1 MNRNDVLK
9 IQRMVKRLQK
19 IWRDW
24 RNSSKKIYFYHR
36 VSEYRE
42 MWRNV
47 AIDNDARFT
56 VLSDDVWEYEYN
68 GRKTKIVNHEMEFD
82 NPVTL
87 ILAGRKPLMHRMLRE
102 GGLPVPDHLVFRLAE
117 LEKAYAFLEA
127 HPPYCV
133 IKPGNGTHAGDG
145 VTTHVMTRREIRKAA
160 ILASLYCQDLL
171 IESQVP
177 GECYRVLVIGGE
189 VAHAVRRRGPRL
201 TGDGRSS
208 VRQLILAE
216 NERRKHQGTR
226 ILTVDRDCLFTLS
239 WQKLTLES
247 IPPSEHDF
255 IVKTVDD
262 PRGKLTEIRTVYNEN
277 VTGLICASVKRHAE
291 MAANILGSDFVG
303 VDIITPDPTVPL
315 EESGGSINE
324 VNTTPALHHHYNPE
338 NEKYPK
344 IALQIINFLLS
355 KAKATETGPSSR

>member
-1 MNRNDVLK
+1 MNRTDILK
-9 IQRMVKRLQK
+9 IRRMMKRLQK

-24 RNSSKKIYFYHR
+24 RNTSKKIYFFHR

-47 AIDNDARFT
+47 AMDNGARFT

-68 GRKTKIVNHEMEFD
+68 GRKTRIVNHEMEFD

-102 GGLPVPDHLVFRLAE
+102 GGIPVPDHLVFHLTE
-117 LEKAYAFLEA
+117 LEKAYAFLDA

-133 IKPGNGTHAGDG
+133 VKPGNGTHAGDG
-145 VTTHVMTRREIRKAA
+145 VTTHVMTRREVRKAA

-177 GECYRVLVIGGE
+177 GECYRVLVIGGKA
-189 VAHAVRRRGPRL
+189 AHAVCRRGPRL
-201 TGDGRSS
+201 KGDGRST
-208 VRQLILAE
+208 VRQLILDE
-216 NERRKHQGTR
+216 NERLKHRGMR

-239 WQKLTLES
+239 WQKLTLDS
-247 IPPSEHDF
+247 IPPMDHVF

-262 PRGKLTEIRTVYNEN
+262 PQGKLTEIRTVYNEN
-277 VTGLICASVKRHAE
+277 VTDLICAPVRRYAE
-291 MAANILGSDFVG
+291 MAAKILGSDFVG
-303 VDIITPDPTVPL
+303 VDIITPDPTVSL
-315 EESGGSINE
+315 EVSGGSINE
-324 VNTTPALHHHYNPE
+324 VNTTPALHHHYDAK

-344 IALQIINFLLS
+344 IALQTMDCLLS
-355 KAKATETGPSSR
+355 KAKVIKTDPSPR